1 MKMKENGMPEK
12 GTGVPEGAQAV
23 DTDALRSEN
32 GKYHAVVNELS
43 IRFAALNFKAY
54 EMAEE
59 IRSLEMRLSGAQAT
73 LRCIE
78 WEKDHLYSEIRF
90 LRKVLLELSDPP
102 PQIRQLV
109 ESYRNEMS
117 ARTTLPDKKKG

>member
-1 MKMKENGMPEK
+1 LRRENEK
-12 GTGVPEGAQAV
+12 Y
-23 DTDALRSEN
+23 L
-32 GKYHAVVNELS
+32 AVVNELS
-43 IRFAALNFKAY
+43 TRFAALNFKAY

-59 IRSLEMRLSGAQAT
+59 IRNLEMRLSGTQAT

-78 WEKDHLYSEIRF
+78 WEKDQLYSEIRF
-90 LRKVLLELSDPP
+90 LRKVLLEFSDPP

-117 ARTTLPDKKKG
+117 ARETLPDKKKE